1 MSHFHVYLQTLIKTY
16 IFICTQVVKAFY
28 FILHGKADLKN
39 FFYFALPLSLLFC
52 LTLFLLLFILIAI
65 LYLGIIHL
73 KFKFSRLY
81 SFKCGSIFLVL
92 NKEAVIN
99 LRTKSYP
106 GPVSLH

>member
-28 FILHGKADLKN
+28 KKLLYFTWKSRLKK

-65 LYLGIIHL
+65 LYSEIIHL
-73 KFKFSRLY
+73 KFIL
-81 SFKCGSIFLVL
+81 SFQDFIALSV
-92 NKEAVIN
+92 AVFF
-99 LRTKSYP
+99 
-106 GPVSLH
+106 